1 MSIPP
6 APPGLSE
13 HYSSPVFQ
21 RQPRHY
27 AAYNPQKSHAACF
40 AGKIVMFE
48 VGSRKT
54 LSAWCE
60 QGKKMQE
67 YLERNTLLACRPA
80 SARLEITG
88 LRSPRGVGCRG
99 EGRAL
104 ASAVQHTRP
113 SMQKMVTAG
122 CPCGPGRRPVVRAW
136 PSRHL
141 SSEAAAG
148 GGLLR
153 CNSDQD
159 GRTGTFLGCVRLLVK
174 TCARRNTAHL
184 HPLCAQRTSLRA
196 SDSPDKAQHQL
207 SHPKLRIPIP

>member
-122 CPCGPGRRPVVRAW
+122 CPGGPGGDPSCVHDPGGICLQRPRTAVDYCDVTQTRMGVQGRFLDASSLTRQSKYNLFRGAALRHLVSVRA
-136 PSRHL
+136 
-141 SSEAAAG
+141 
-148 GGLLR
+148 
-153 CNSDQD
+153 
-159 GRTGTFLGCVRLLVK
+159 VK
-174 TCARRNTAHL
+174 RYT
-184 HPLCAQRTSLRA
+184 
-196 SDSPDKAQHQL
+196 
-207 SHPKLRIPIP
+207 